1 MANAEHP
8 NYKPSLSLSLSSNQK
23 IVRLF
28 YPIAAPLFVSQ
39 TPFLSPYICYALIST
54 LCLTRAPNQSWKEL
68 KRLEPFTPMT
78 KVYPNA
84 SFTGS
89 DAISERPS
97 KLLVAADTWEAIL
110 TVWKKSLLFNCN
122 GFTVFDGNGDLVF
135 RVDNY
140 MEGNKGE
147 ILLMDA
153 TGKPLLTI
161 RRKKMSLGD
170 SWLVYEGETL
180 VNPTLSVRKSL
191 NILNNKCLAH
201 VFAGNTNNRN
211 NNIMYEI
218 EGSYSQRC
226 CAVYDVKRRLVA
238 EIKRKE
244 AVGGVAFGIDVFR
257 LVVQPDNIR
266 ADFAMA
272 FVILLDQMFGSS
284 RSGCSI

>member
-1 MANAEHP
+1 
-8 NYKPSLSLSLSSNQK
+8 
-23 IVRLF
+23 
-28 YPIAAPLFVSQ
+28 
-39 TPFLSPYICYALIST
+39 
-54 LCLTRAPNQSWKEL
+54 
-68 KRLEPFTPMT
+68 MT

-89 DAISERPS
+89 DAISERPP
-97 KLLVAADTWEAIL
+97 KLLVAADTREAIL

-122 GFTVFDGNGDLVF
+122 GFTVFDGKGDLVF

-161 RRKKMSLGD
+161 RRKKICLGD

-180 VNPTLSVRKSL
+180 VNPTLSVRKSV
-191 NILNNKCLAH
+191 NILNKKCLAY
-201 VFAGNTNNRN
+201 VIPGNTNNRN

-226 CAVYDVKRRLVA
+226 CAVYDDKRRLVA

-244 AVGGVAFGIDVFR
+244 AVRGVAFGTDVFR

-272 FVILLDQMFGSS
+272 LVILLDQMFGSS
-284 RSGCSI
+284 RRSST